1 MPSEP
6 EPDTPLIYLVAGEP
20 SGDRL
25 GARLMAALIAETDGR
40 IRFRGIGGEVMAE
53 VGLQSRFPIAE
64 LAVMGL
70 AEVLP
75 RLPRLLRR
83 IRETAE
89 DIERSHP
96 AALVTID
103 APDFSLRVANLLRG
117 RGIPLIH
124 YVAPSVWAWKAHR
137 ARKMAAFLDRVM
149 TLLPFEPPYF
159 TAEGL
164 PADFV
169 GHPVI
174 ESGADKGDGSGFR
187 TRHGIS
193 ADDKL
198 VCLLPGSRM
207 SEISRLVP
215 ILRKTIGLMEH
226 SHDNLTLVVPTV
238 AHIAAPLRAMLAT
251 WPQPPLMVTGEAAK
265 FDAFAA
271 ADVAIAA
278 SGTVALELAMAG
290 TPSVI
295 VYRMNP
301 ITGWLARRLVKLKYT
316 SLVNLLL
323 DEEILP
329 ELLLENCRP
338 ERIAAAAEQL
348 LSDQDAVQYQRM
360 RSKQALAQLAPDGI
374 APSIA
379 AARIVLDVIKKAGSK
394 EPA

>member
-1 MPSEP
+1 MSDNP
-6 EPDTPLIYLVAGEP
+6 EPDSPLIYLVAGEP

-25 GARLMAALIAETDGR
+25 GARLMTALRAETDGR
-40 IRFRGIGGEVMAE
+40 VRFRGVGGEVMAE
-53 VGLQSRFPIAE
+53 AGLASRFPIAE
-64 LAVMGL
+64 LAVMGI

-83 IRETAE
+83 IRETAA
-89 DIERSHP
+89 DIEQTHP

-103 APDFSLRVANLLRG
+103 APDFSLRVAGRLRG

-137 ARKMAAFLDRVM
+137 ARKMAVFLDRVM

-164 PADFV
+164 QADFV
-169 GHPVI
+169 GHPVV
-174 ESGADKGDGSGFR
+174 ESGAEKGDGPAFR
-187 TRHGIS
+187 ARHAIA
-193 ADDKL
+193 ADAKIL
-198 VCLLPGSRM
+198 CLLPGSRM

-215 ILRKTIGLMEH
+215 ILRRTVDLLERRHGA
-226 SHDNLTLVVPTV
+226 LTLVVPTV
-238 AHIAAPLRAMLAT
+238 AHIERPLRDLISS
-251 WPQPPLMVTGEAAK
+251 WPRPPLVVTGEAEK

-271 ADVAIAA
+271 ADIAIAA
-278 SGTVALELAMAG
+278 SGTVSLELAMAG

-295 VYRMNP
+295 VYRMNR

-338 ERIAAAAEQL
+338 DWIAAAAGRL
-348 LSDQDAVQYQRM
+348 LTDRDAVQYQRT
-360 RSKQALAQLAPDGI
+360 RARQALALLAPEGLI
-374 APSIA
+374 PSVA
-379 AARIVLDVIKKAGSK
+379 AARVVLDVIKKAGPK
-394 EPA
+394 GPA